1 VNCGIALAGTIHAS
15 AGQACR
21 TTLTITNEQLSPVL
35 LPTLPPT
42 LERKWTAIVVAD
54 ASRCATTAGYFE
66 VGISRLKEFGP
77 EIDFREEFI
86 WSAPSVTVGIDFAA
100 DEAVE
105 HAWIDSVQVCP
116 CAPPRQVGSAIN
128 NHK

>member
-1 VNCGIALAGTIHAS
+1 VDRDRRCRRVALRHDCG
-15 AGQACR
+15 
-21 TTLTITNEQLSPVL
+21 L
-35 LPTLPPT
+35 L
-42 LERKWTAIVVAD
+42 R
-54 ASRCATTAGYFE
+54 SRHFATE
-66 VGISRLKEFGP
+66 EFGP

-86 WSAPSVTVGIDFAA
+86 WSAPSVTVGVDFAA